1 MENLEMSSGKIL
13 DQTSELTTPDQ
24 RRVMSPQQMQLLSSS
39 SERGLG
45 DYWRI
50 LLKRKWT
57 IITFA
62 VVVVTAASIISWR
75 MTPIYDGVASI
86 TWSRQMPNFFKDD
99 QSQGSVENGDDPL
112 SLETQI
118 RILQSDSLALQV
130 IHNLGLDKDPDFAG
144 NYKVKTSGGLAI
156 SDSPRQQL
164 EREDRLIK
172 LLHRNMRVQQIGN
185 TSLIEIRYSSPNPQ
199 LAAETSNAIANAY
212 IEQNIKAKYDS
223 TMQAT
228 NLLSK
233 QLADLQIKMETSQA
247 KAVEY
252 EKEHNIIGADD
263 KTNLTTE
270 KLGTLSKELMD
281 AQVDRIRLE
290 SIYQMAKTG
299 DANVSV
305 VSSQDGALSGL
316 RQQQLDLQAQ
326 YAQLSTLF
334 GPSYP
339 SVVQLQNRLK
349 QVNKSYQEETENQ
362 LHRLQND
369 YEAAVAREQMVQTAL
384 SEQTDEANKLNV
396 DAIELKVLQ
405 QEADSNRTL
414 YDSLLTQLKEA
425 SLEAGLNSSNIRI
438 VDLARIP
445 LHPARPNIL
454 QNLEVA
460 LLLGLIGGV
469 ATVFVLEALDMTVRT
484 PDQIES
490 VSGLPTI
497 GVIPLR
503 APEERSAQRSEIGP
517 TLKPAPVATSQFVS
531 PVAYADPQ
539 SEMSEAYRA
548 LRTSLLLSSPA
559 RPPQTIL
566 FTSALPQDGK
576 TTTSSNS
583 AIVMAQQGKRILLV
597 DCDLRRPAISKL
609 FRLRPEIGLSNVLS
623 GGAKA
628 QDAVL
633 ATIQPNLFLMPSGPL
648 PPHPSELLSSN
659 LMQNL
664 LRQWREEYDHIIIDS
679 PPVLSATDGVLLS
692 VQVDLAVLVVRAN
705 KTTTPALRR
714 ARDLLLHVNAP
725 LGGVVV
731 NAVDMSSP
739 DYYYYSGYGYKY
751 GRKYSGYYIDK
762 NAPKLDNTSDGHA
775 ASQVDEAEE
784 PATRSSGS

>member
-1 MENLEMSSGKIL
+1 MTSGKIL
-13 DQTSELTTPDQ
+13 DQTSELTTQAP
-24 RRVMSPQQMQLLSSS
+24 RSVVNLQQVQALSSS
-39 SERGLG
+39 AEMGLG

-57 IITFA
+57 IYTSVI
-62 VVVVTAASIISWR
+62 VVVTAALIISWR
-75 MTPIYDGVASI
+75 MTPIYDGVVRI
-86 TWSRQMPNFFKDD
+86 NWSRQMPNFFKDD
-99 QSQGSVENGDDPL
+99 QSQGSVENGNDPL

-130 IHNLGLDKDPDFAG
+130 IHNLGLDKQPDFAG
-144 NYKVKTSGGLAI
+144 NYAVKTSGGLAI

-172 LLHRNMRVQQIGN
+172 LLHQNMRIQQVGN

-199 LAAETSNAIANAY
+199 LAAQTSNAIANAY
-212 IEQNIKAKYDS
+212 VEQNIKAKYDS
-223 TMQAT
+223 TMQAA

-270 KLGTLSKELMD
+270 KLTELSKELMD
-281 AQVDRIRLE
+281 AQADRIRKA
-290 SIYQMAKTG
+290 SIYQMAKADNINGTSL
-299 DANVSV
+299 D
-305 VSSQDGALSGL
+305 SQNSTLSGL
-316 RQQQLDLQAQ
+316 RQQQTDLQAQ

-339 SVVQLQNRLK
+339 AVVQLQNRMK
-349 QVNKSYQEETENQ
+349 QVNKSYQEETENEVR
-362 LHRLQND
+362 RLQND
-369 YEAAVAREQMVQTAL
+369 YEAAVAREQMVQDAL
-384 SEQTDEANKLNV
+384 SEQTVEANKLSV

-425 SLEAGLNSSNIRI
+425 SLQAGLNSSNIRI
-438 VDLARIP
+438 VDPARIP

-454 QNLEVA
+454 RNLEFA
-460 LLLGLIGGV
+460 LLLGLVGGV
-469 ATVFVLEALDMTVRT
+469 AMVLVLEALDMTVRT

-490 VSGLPTI
+490 LSALPTV

-503 APEERSAQRSEIGP
+503 SLQEGSAQRSGIGR
-517 TLKPAPVATSQFVS
+517 TLKPTPVASSQLIL

-548 LRTSLLLSSPA
+548 LRTSLLLSSA
-559 RPPQTIL
+559 GRPPRTIL

-576 TTTSSNS
+576 TTTSLNS
-583 AIVMAQQGKRILLV
+583 AIVMAQQGKRVLIV
-597 DCDLRRPAISKL
+597 DADLRRPALSKIL
-609 FRLRPEIGLSNVLS
+609 RLRPEIGLSNVLS
-623 GGAKA
+623 GGAKS
-628 QDAVL
+628 QDAIL
-633 ATIQPNLFLMPSGPL
+633 ATMQPNLFLMPSGPL

-664 LRQWREEYDHIIIDS
+664 LLQWREEYEHIIIDS

-692 VQVDLAVLVVRAN
+692 VQVDLTVLVVRAN

-714 ARDLLLHVNAP
+714 ARDLLLNVNAT

-739 DYYYYSGYGYKY
+739 DYYYYYSGYGYKY
-751 GRKYSGYYIDK
+751 ARKYGAYYVDK
-762 NAPKLDNTSDGHA
+762 DAPKLDSMNNGGG
-775 ASQVDEAEE
+775 ASETTGIEK
-784 PATRSSGS
+784 PATRSSGSS